1 MNYHTRGMAADI
13 RVPGLSTAELRDLAR
28 SLGATGVGYYP
39 TVQFVHV
46 DVRPVPYFWTDT
58 SGHTER
64 GHGEEEGVDSSGL
77 GPVGVPVA
85 SSADEDTR

>member
-1 MNYHTRGMAADI
+1 MAADI

-28 SLGATGVGYYP
+28 AVGATGVGYYP

-58 SGHTER
+58 SGHGDRNHGDEER
-64 GHGEEEGVDSSGL
+64 VDFFDSEAPPL
-77 GPVGVPVA
+77 PA
-85 SSADEDTR
+85 ISSAADPG